1 MRPTGSSPI
10 VVDAELLE
18 RFECGLDPRFP
29 ERSAIPARVLG
40 FGEISTVLAI
50 EAEGLRGF
58 AFKRMPL
65 FLNDEEVRRYASV
78 YQEYCRL
85 LEQEIGLSL
94 PAHGYQVI
102 RGRTGRPVFYIVQ
115 AQLPAEFI
123 GNRLIHR
130 LAPEEVEL
138 LVGRVLKELHKV
150 WLFNGRQTD
159 LQVAI
164 DGQISNWAPALWE
177 GSGQDIAQAPLL
189 YLDTSTPLF
198 RVHGVEQLDTELFLR
213 SAPSFLVWI
222 LRLFFL
228 KDVVDRYY
236 DFRRVVVDL
245 AANFYKEQ
253 RPELIPLVLRVAN
266 AFFAHEAADLRIA
279 PIGEKEVAAYYR
291 EDALIWR
298 LYLGMRKI
306 DRLLRTW
313 VLRGEYPYILPDKI
327 KR

>member
-1 MRPTGSSPI
+1 LAKSARCSQF
-10 VVDAELLE
+10 DA
-18 RFECGLDPRFP
+18 D
-29 ERSAIPARVLG
+29 
-40 FGEISTVLAI
+40 
-50 EAEGLRGF
+50 GLRGL

-65 FLNDEEVRRYASV
+65 FLNDDEVRRYASV

-85 LEQEIGLSL
+85 LEEDIGLAL
-94 PAHGYQVI
+94 PPHGYQVI
-102 RGRTGRPVFYIVQ
+102 RGRMGRPVFYIVQ
-115 AQLPAEFI
+115 AQLPAESI

-130 LAPEEVEL
+130 LAPEEVGFLE
-138 LVGRVLKELHKV
+138 GRVLRELRKV
-150 WLFNGRQTD
+150 WLFNRRQEH

-164 DGQISNWAPALWE
+164 DGQISNWAPARWE
-177 GSGQDIAQAPLL
+177 GSAQDIAQAPLL

-198 RVHGVEQLDTELFLR
+198 RVRGVEQLDTELFLR

-266 AFFAHEAADLRIA
+266 AFFAQEAADLHIA
-279 PIGEKEVAAYYR
+279 PIADKEVAAYYR

-306 DRLLRTW
+306 DRFLRTR
-313 VLRGEYPYILPDKI
+313 LLGGEYPYILPDKI